1 MMIDGRS
8 VRIPFGCA
16 LAVQSCSSEEAK
28 VPHPEGSRER
38 RVDDIEIC
46 GFDWGLRCGYLQING
61 KNSYCPFFSSQSR
74 PWNVLK

>member
-16 LAVQSCSSEEAK
+16 LAVQSCASEGK
-28 VPHPEGSRER
+28 RNFLGSRER
-38 RVDDIEIC
+38 RVDDIEMC

-61 KNSYCPFFSSQSR
+61 ENSYCPFFSSQSR
-74 PWNVLK
+74 PWNALK